1 LLIAFTLRTKR
12 QVSGTIFM
20 HTKLDIV
27 ISMYKVYGRFYS
39 LFFFFSFFVAGSST
53 SSSIKRSFFCFLGLV
68 SLSSSNI
75 NDFLSSDF
83 RFDFLIF
90 FSSVLSAWDSVVVL
104 PLSSSVCD
112 EGRTTEW
119 PND

>member
-1 LLIAFTLRTKR
+1 
-12 QVSGTIFM
+12 VSGTIFM